1 MTMLSSVGAGVGFGV
16 GDFEGAPVVGL
27 LVGLGVGGLEGG
39 PVVGGFV
46 GWNEKVYKVQSTQ
59 EMILDMHWYLVQQT
73 RSRAL

>member
-16 GDFEGAPVVGL
+16 GDFEGAPVVGF

-46 GWNEKVYKVQSTQ
+46 G
-59 EMILDMHWYLVQQT
+59 
-73 RSRAL
+73 